1 MVFSVYVRGAEIKR
15 ESTFGADKGT
25 DWRQSGPVSQCSSIG
40 GDLSGWVNRHR
51 RVRCGRVWGPAAPL
65 SNRTPV
71 PWAGS
76 RYPTGWLS
84 LARDGGPRGAGCG
97 GTCHAFLRVA
107 YCEFLSN

>member
-1 MVFSVYVRGAEIKR
+1 MVFSVYVRGVEIKR

-40 GDLSGWVNRHR
+40 GDLSDWVNRHR

-76 RYPTGWLS
+76 RWPGTAGRGGQVVAGLATRFFVWHIASFCPT
-84 LARDGGPRGAGCG
+84 RP
-97 GTCHAFLRVA
+97 
-107 YCEFLSN
+107 